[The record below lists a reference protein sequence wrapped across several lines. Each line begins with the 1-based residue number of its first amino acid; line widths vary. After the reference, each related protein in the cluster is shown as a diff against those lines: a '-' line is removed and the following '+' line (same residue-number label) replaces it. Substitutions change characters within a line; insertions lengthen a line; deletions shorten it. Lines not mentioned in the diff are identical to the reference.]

1 MITQKDRFTVIAL
14 LLLFILSGLSA
25 GGQQDAVSDAAP
37 AASESGSAAGG
48 IIIDYRK
55 NEVPVPAEVNRIV
68 SLNSG
73 LSVLVGALGMTDAV
87 VGRDSNS
94 TFPHALKMAY
104 VVAQNSSS
112 PNVELILEKRP
123 DLVLAD
129 AMLPV
134 NVYEKL
140 SSLGIPVAIFSTS
153 DPREFEDTI
162 LNVGQLTHREDKAAA
177 LLDRLQS
184 DIRLVEDTAA
194 NALASGRIP
203 ENIFFENRKPYSSV
217 SAKSGNH
224 LSIIGAGGVN
234 IAADEPVVSPKLS
247 AEYVL
252 EKNPDVIIRRM
263 SGDGTLDVMNNMR
276 DTIIRRAGLE
286 DVRAVQDNRVYIIK
300 ADLFLLLRYPVGM
313 AYMASWFYPDAF
325 AELNPEE
332 FHKDLIVDL
341 FGTEEWELMREVFVC
356 P

>member
-1 MITQKDRFTVIAL
+1 MINQKNRFTVTAFL
-14 LLLFILSGLSA
+14 LLSVLSGLFA
-25 GGQQDAVSDAAP
+25 GGQQDAEAV
-37 AASESGSAAGG
+37 ASESGAVRGEV
-48 IIIDYRK
+48 IIDYK
-55 NEVPVPAEVNRIV
+55 KHEVPVPAEVNRIV

-94 TFPHALKMAY
+94 TFPHALKKVY

-112 PNVELILEKRP
+112 PNIELILERRP

-140 SSLGIPVAIFSTS
+140 TSLGIPVAIFSTS
-153 DPREFEDTI
+153 DPRKFEDTI
-162 LNVGQLTHREDKAAA
+162 LKVGKLTHREDKAAA
-177 LLDRLQS
+177 LLERLQS
-184 DIRLVEDTAA
+184 AIRLVEETAA
-194 NALASGRIP
+194 NALASGSVP
-203 ENIFFENRKPYSSV
+203 QSVFFENRKPYSSV

-224 LSIIGAGGVN
+224 LPIIGSGGVN
-234 IAADEPVVSPKLS
+234 IAADEPVASPKLS
-247 AEYVL
+247 VEYVL

-263 SGDGTLDVMNNMR
+263 SGDGTLEVMNNMR

-325 AELNPEE
+325 KEMDPEE
-332 FHKDLIVDL
+332 FHKELIVDL
-341 FGTEEWELMREVFVC
+341 FGAEEWELMREVFVC